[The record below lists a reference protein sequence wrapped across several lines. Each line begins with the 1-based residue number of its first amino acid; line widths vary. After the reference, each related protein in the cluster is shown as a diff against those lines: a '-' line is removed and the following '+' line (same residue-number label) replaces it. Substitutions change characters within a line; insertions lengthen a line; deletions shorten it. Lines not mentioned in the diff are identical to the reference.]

1 MGFYGCLNY
10 VAATAFR
17 MFEFYYCI
25 KELHEEI
32 VCTNPLVCQLFCMTM
47 KNVLKRWRNFLLC
60 TAVTRINE
68 DFFIPCFNDSVKK
81 TWHF

>member
-32 VCTNPLVCQLFCMTM
+32 VCTNPLVCQLF
-47 KNVLKRWRNFLLC
+47 V
-60 TAVTRINE
+60 
-68 DFFIPCFNDSVKK
+68 
-81 TWHF
+81 